1 MMIDVL
7 PVPSSP
13 MTRILYRCSFF
24 SPPPACE
31 HTCNIARSVFLPPSC
46 TGLKQVLPLTQ
57 YCTFSLV
64 SLLVQVLNRCSLFSP
79 QPACEQTKH
88 CTFSLVSHL
97 VLVLN
102 RCSIFSPQPACEQT
116 KHCTFSLVSH
126 LVLVLNR
133 CSIFSPPPACEHT
146 CNIARSVLLPILY
159 RSCIG
164 APSSLPLRPVNTQY
178 IARQVLPLPTHRQD
192 LVQVLFPLSP
202 YGL

>member
-1 MMIDVL
+1 MIDVL

-79 QPACEQTKH
+79 QPACEQTK
-88 CTFSLVSHL
+88 
-97 VLVLN
+97 
-102 RCSIFSPQPACEQT
+102 Q
-116 KHCTFSLVSH
+116 CTFSLVSH